1 MLVEVFPPL
10 FVDSHRLYSGFLTL
24 FREPL
29 CLGVLDHFPD
39 MLGVYSIEDGEEVVS
54 VRIPIGWILIL

>member
-1 MLVEVFPPL
+1 MLVEVFPPF
-10 FVDSHRLYSGFLTL
+10 FVDSHRLHSGSLTF

-39 MLGVYSIEDGEEVVS
+39 MLRMHGIEDGEEIVS
-54 VRIPIGWILIL
+54 VRIPIGRILIL

>member
-10 FVDSHRLYSGFLTL
+10 FVDSHCLYSGFLAL
-24 FREPL
+24 FRKPL

-39 MLGVYSIEDGEEVVS
+39 MLRMHGIEDGEEIVS
-54 VRIPIGWILIL
+54 VRIPIGRILIL